1 MNRILFFI
9 LLILNTEC
17 FSQDE
22 KSNEILQQLS
32 IHTKSYE
39 NINVDFDFNFKN
51 ITQEINEKQKGN
63 IKIKGNKF
71 RLELEQQIII
81 SDDTTQ
87 WVYLKESNELQ
98 IMEYDSLDEM
108 ISPNKLFTIY
118 EEGYKNNYVELKN
131 ENGLSLHIIDLFPIE
146 SNSFQK
152 IQLQINSEKIQLHNI
167 ILFDKNGG
175 SFTYLITKFTSDADL
190 DNNLFKFNTEEYP
203 EIEIIDLR

>member
-22 KSNEILQQLS
+22 QSNEILHQLS
-32 IHTKSYE
+32 INTKSYK

-51 ITQEINEKQKGN
+51 ITQEINEQQKGN
-63 IKIKGNKF
+63 IKIKENKF
-71 RLELEQQIII
+71 RLELDQQIII

-118 EEGYKNNYVELKN
+118 EEGYKNTYVELKTDSD
-131 ENGLSLHIIDLFPIE
+131 LSLHIIDLFPIE

-167 ILFDKNGG
+167 ILYDKNGG
-175 SFTYLITKFTSDADL
+175 TFNYLITKFNIDTDL
-190 DNNLFKFNTEEYP
+190 DQNLFKFNKEDYP
-203 EIEIIDLR
+203 EIQIIDLR

>member
-22 KSNEILQQLS
+22 QSNEILHQLS
-32 IHTKSYE
+32 INTKSYK
-39 NINVDFDFNFKN
+39 NINVDFDFDFKN

-71 RLELEQQIII
+71 RLELDQQIII

-118 EEGYKNNYVELKN
+118 EEGYKNTYVELKTDSD
-131 ENGLSLHIIDLFPIE
+131 LSLHIIDLFPIE

-167 ILFDKNGG
+167 ILYDKNGG
-175 SFTYLITKFTSDADL
+175 TFNYLITKFNIDTDL
-190 DNNLFKFNTEEYP
+190 DQNLFKFNKEDYP
-203 EIEIIDLR
+203 EIQIIDLR

>member
-22 KSNEILQQLS
+22 QSNEILHQLS
-32 IHTKSYE
+32 INTKSYK
-39 NINVDFDFNFKN
+39 NINVDFDFDFKN

-71 RLELEQQIII
+71 RLELDQQIII

-118 EEGYKNNYVELKN
+118 EEGYKNTYVELKTDSD
-131 ENGLSLHIIDLFPIE
+131 LSLHIIDLFPIE

-167 ILFDKNGG
+167 ILYDKNGG
-175 SFTYLITKFTSDADL
+175 TFNYLITKFTIDTDL
-190 DNNLFKFNTEEYP
+190 DQNLFKFNKEDYP
-203 EIEIIDLR
+203 EIQIIDLR

>member
-63 IKIKGNKF
+63 IKIKGNEF
-71 RLELEQQIII
+71 RLELDQQIII

-167 ILFDKNGG
+167 ILYDKNGG
-175 SFTYLITKFTSDADL
+175 TFNYLITKFNVDTDL
-190 DNNLFKFNTEEYP
+190 DPNLFKFNKEDYP
-203 EIEIIDLR
+203 EIQIIDLR